1 MESRPSP
8 SLSDKLKPEVAVS
21 VVVCT
26 YRRPQLLDLCLDSL
40 VQQTA
45 AIGPHEILI
54 IDNSPQREAHP
65 VVERWQAVFA
75 EREVALRCVLEES
88 TGVAFARNRG
98 LAEASAPLIAFID
111 DDERALP
118 GWLERLIAPF
128 AVFGERVDIVAGEV
142 EPDFGG
148 IPRPD
153 WLSDDMLH
161 IFSCRWGWDTE
172 ARFLRPQEWFGEG
185 NCAFRKRLFDTQEFP
200 TDLGR
205 NGGNLM
211 SSEGAVFAP
220 LRAKGAATYFV
231 PQAKVSHR
239 IHQDRLDKR
248 WVLRRMFYQG
258 ISNYIAHRRYGMT
271 EPCQDFNIS
280 LEKLM
285 ALDVDVLDAK
295 TLHALSGL
303 YYKLGYTTASNM
315 Y

>member
-1 MESRPSP
+1 MEFPPASVPDGLEP
-8 SLSDKLKPEVAVS
+8 QVAVS
-21 VVVCT
+21 IVVCS
-26 YRRPQLLDLCLDSL
+26 YRRPHLLDLCLGSL

-45 AIGPHEILI
+45 VIGRHEILV

-65 VVERWQAVFA
+65 IVERWQAVFA

-128 AVFGERVDIVAGEV
+128 AVLGERVDIVAGEV

-148 IPRPD
+148 FARPD
-153 WLSDDMLH
+153 WLGDDMLH
-161 IFSCRWGWDTE
+161 IFSCCWGWDTQ
-172 ARFLRPQEWFGEG
+172 ARFLNPQEWFGEG
-185 NCAFRKRLFDTQEFP
+185 NCAFRKRLLDTQGFP

-205 NGGNLM
+205 TGGNLM
-211 SSEGAVFAP
+211 SSEGAVFAA
-220 LRAKGAATYFV
+220 LRAGGAATYFV

-258 ISNYIAHRRYGMT
+258 ISNCIAHRRYGMT
-271 EPCQDFNIS
+271 EPCQDFS
-280 LEKLM
+280 LSLGKLM
-285 ALDVDVLDAK
+285 ALDVDVLDAQ
-295 TLHALSGL
+295 ALQAVSGL
-303 YYKLGYTTASNM
+303 YYKLGYATASNM